1 MVWHAE
7 PKMFIPHDHVHSVK
21 MSRPRRCGWWCR
33 IGLSLTLDI
42 IGVFFPVAPLF
53 VQGTSPSTSFSY
65 PVFRSLDD
73 FLTFGETQHRPENL
87 SVTVNPIPDSLLTRR
102 SLCVKLLYKD
112 TVRMKSRESSAV
124 ASFRT
129 SFTFSITQSQEK
141 FTNRTGWLGHAFGF
155 MFNFIS
161 VSGQWDSRSKRTGV
175 KYLAVEFDTY
185 KDSVDDDPSDNHIG
199 VDINSVE
206 PTYTCNLCGG
216 EQTNCS
222 FPGTSQAHTAWIGY
236 NGSTRS
242 LEIWFAQGSLAYG
255 VLEPAGSV

>member
-1 MVWHAE
+1 
-7 PKMFIPHDHVHSVK
+7 
-21 MSRPRRCGWWCR
+21 
-33 IGLSLTLDI
+33 
-42 IGVFFPVAPLF
+42 
-53 VQGTSPSTSFSY
+53 
-65 PVFRSLDD
+65 
-73 FLTFGETQHRPENL
+73 
-87 SVTVNPIPDSLLTRR
+87 
-102 SLCVKLLYKD
+102 
-112 TVRMKSRESSAV
+112 
-124 ASFRT
+124 
-129 SFTFSITQSQEK
+129 
-141 FTNRTGWLGHAFGF
+141 

-206 PTYTCNLCGG
+206 PTYTCNLCGC
-216 EQTNCS
+216 EQTNS
-222 FPGTSQAHTAWIGY
+222 HTAWIGY